1 MNTALALTLELPAE
15 EDTLSLGSALSR
27 GIEPGALLFLQ
38 GDLGCGKTTLVRGLM
53 RGLGFE
59 GRVKSPTFAL
69 VEAYELSRLS
79 LYHFDLYR
87 FEDAQE
93 LRDSGLLENFESD
106 AVCIVEWPEK
116 ASGSLPVA
124 DLTVQLSLAVSGGR
138 TAVLEA
144 RTPRGAHWLKAARL
158 C

>member
-1 MNTALALTLELPAE
+1 MNTPLAVTLQLPAE
-15 EDTLSLGSALSR
+15 EDTLALGSALSR

-38 GDLGCGKTTLVRGLM
+38 GDLGCGKTTLVRGLL
-53 RGLGFE
+53 RSLGFE
-59 GRVKSPTFAL
+59 GRVKSPTFTL

-93 LRDSGLLENFESD
+93 LRDSGLLEIFETD

-124 DLTVQLSLAVSGGR
+124 DLAVQLSLAVSGGR
-138 TAVLEA
+138 TATLEA
-144 RTPRGAHWLKAARL
+144 RTPRGARWLKAARL
-158 C
+158 Y